1 MLLVTLQVVLLIT
14 AILMPLSTRKK
25 NSRKIKYKIDRD
37 TSNSQYA
44 VNAFGTLEKIN
55 RISTT
60 DRKPEVEN

>member
-44 VNAFGTLEKIN
+44 VNSFGTLEKIN
-55 RISTT
+55 RISAT
-60 DRKPEVEN
+60 DHKPEVEN